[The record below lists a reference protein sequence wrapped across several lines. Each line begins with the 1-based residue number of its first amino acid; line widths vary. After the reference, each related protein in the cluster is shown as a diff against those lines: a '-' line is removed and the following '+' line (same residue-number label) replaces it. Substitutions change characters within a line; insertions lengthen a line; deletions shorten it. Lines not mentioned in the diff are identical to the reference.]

1 MSVGNA
7 SLGKVVGR
15 HLQRDAVARQD
26 ADAIAAEPAGQVR
39 EHHALLIQL
48 HAELPAGEFL
58 DYGSG
63 DFNAIFFAHPSFQ
76 TMIIHSFGRI

>member
-1 MSVGNA
+1 
-7 SLGKVVGR
+7 
-15 HLQRDAVARQD
+15 
-26 ADAIAAEPAGQVR
+26 
-39 EHHALLIQL
+39 L

-76 TMIIHSFGRI
+76 TMIIHSL

>member
-7 SLGKVVGR
+7 SLGQVVGR
-15 HLQRDAVARQD
+15 HLERDAVACQD
-26 ADAIAAEPAGQVR
+26 ADAVATKSAGQMR

-48 HAELPAGEFL
+48 DAELPARKFL
-58 DYGSG
+58 YYGSG